1 MKGICILLS
10 GPDYEELEIVK
21 SSLKLIFLVSKNLL
35 LEKDILFLDKVLY
48 KDVLQCQVQTCES
61 ESFMMKTYQEKEEA
75 KEDDDFTFQKKDQIH
90 SIE

>member
-1 MKGICILLS
+1 MLKDKNKRNNMDPSLMILEGCNNKGICILLS

-48 KDVLQCQVQTCES
+48 
-61 ESFMMKTYQEKEEA
+61 
-75 KEDDDFTFQKKDQIH
+75 
-90 SIE
+90 